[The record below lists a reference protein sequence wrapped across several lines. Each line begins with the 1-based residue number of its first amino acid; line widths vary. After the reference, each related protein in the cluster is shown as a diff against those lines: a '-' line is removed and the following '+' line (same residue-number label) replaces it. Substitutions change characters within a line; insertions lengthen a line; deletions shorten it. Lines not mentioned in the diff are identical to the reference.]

1 MKTATKVVQLPGLGL
16 NAYEV
21 EGRPYVSMRE
31 IVKATRPTSNNTDP
45 LIKWIEGTQN
55 ASDTNG
61 SQVFPQSFE
70 GAQMFECN
78 VPREQGGTSVAKL
91 FSPAVA
97 WHWILNELT
106 NRSAAVQQRAL
117 KLVQVVGAAGF
128 ETMCQEVLGLRA
140 TVEENLHGALRLQAD
155 LEKKAPD
162 IQRLK
167 LALYQVLLPEM
178 KLKTIHD
185 LPKNDIHHPIFNVI
199 KTMINES
206 VYRRLDEG
214 VLDGL
219 NVVQKRS
226 PRKYGNRKASKYS
239 CLTDE
244 AHRALKPVINAHIVA
259 LKQIQHLPATA
270 DDIRRVVTALDSV
283 YPRYK

>member
-21 EGRPYVSMRE
+21 EGRPWVSMSE
-31 IVKATRPTSNNTDP
+31 IVKATRNNDDTRP
-45 LIKWIEGTQN
+45 LTKWLSGAEK
-55 ASDTNG
+55 SSSTNG
-61 SQVFPQSFE
+61 SQVFPQELS
-70 GAQMFECN
+70 GAQPFECT
-78 VPREQGGTSVAKL
+78 VPRDQGGTSVAKL
-91 FSPAVA
+91 FSPQIA
-97 WHWILNELT
+97 WHFILNDLT
-106 NRSAAVQQRAL
+106 STKAAIVERAL

-178 KLKTIHD
+178 KLKEIHD

>member
-21 EGRPYVSMRE
+21 EGRPWVSMSE
-31 IVKATRPTSNNTDP
+31 IVKATRNNDDTRKLTAWLSGAANP
-45 LIKWIEGTQN
+45 SG
-55 ASDTNG
+55 ASAFQG
-61 SQVFPQSFE
+61 FPQDFG
-70 GAQMFECN
+70 GAQIFECN

-128 ETMCQEVLGLRA
+128 ETMCQEMLGLRA

-167 LALYQVLLPEM
+167 LALYQALLPEM

-185 LPKNDIHHPIFNVI
+185 LPRNDIHHPIFNVI

-214 VLDGL
+214 VVEGL
-219 NVVQKRS
+219 NVIQERS

-270 DDIRRVVTALDSV
+270 EDIRRVVTALDSV